1 MLHQTKTY
9 DGYCRSSM
17 VLRNEVI
24 ELSQELESLIQEHDS
39 YAVEDV
45 DDLEKVGSFL
55 ESFPIETLKES
66 LEFEKPPELRKI
78 ELKKFSLPYL
88 KVKLNLKHQFEKKE
102 IELNDKK
109 ALLRAAL
116 IDELLEKIKIINE
129 NSTAG

>member
-1 MLHQTKTY
+1 MSFQTNIY
-9 DGYCRSSM
+9 DGYCKSSM

>member
-1 MLHQTKTY
+1 
-9 DGYCRSSM
+9 M

-129 NSTAG
+129 NSTA

>member
-1 MLHQTKTY
+1 MLSSQI
-9 DGYCRSSM
+9 DGYLKDSTL
-17 VLRNEVI
+17 LRNEVI
-24 ELSQELESLIQEHDS
+24 ELSKELESIIAEHDS

-45 DDLEKVGSFL
+45 DDLEKVESFL

-102 IELNDKK
+102 VELNDKK
-109 ALLRAAL
+109 TQLRVAL
-116 IDELLEKIKIINE
+116 IDELLEKIQKINE
-129 NSTAG
+129 NSAPG

>member
-1 MLHQTKTY
+1 MSFQTNTY
-9 DGYCRSSM
+9 DGYCKSSM

-116 IDELLEKIKIINE
+116 IDELLEKIKLINE
-129 NSTAG
+129 NSTA

>member
-1 MLHQTKTY
+1 MSFQTNIY
-9 DGYCRSSM
+9 DGYCKSSM

-116 IDELLEKIKIINE
+116 IDELLEKIKLINE